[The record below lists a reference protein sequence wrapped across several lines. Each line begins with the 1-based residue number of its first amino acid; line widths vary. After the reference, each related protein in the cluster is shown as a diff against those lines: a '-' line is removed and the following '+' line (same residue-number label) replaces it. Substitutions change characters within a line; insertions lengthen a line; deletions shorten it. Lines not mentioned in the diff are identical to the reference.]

1 MRWTSRTMA
10 RHDSVAVGNALR
22 RKSIRKMLFFTPQ
35 TSDFRLRRSGC
46 RLRRRKCFVAS
57 CSGKSALLCVV
68 LIVDAEGESA
78 SR

>member
-10 RHDSVAVGNALR
+10 RHDSVVVGNALR

-46 RLRRRKCFVAS
+46 RLRQRKCQSES
-57 CSGKSALLCVV
+57 CSSKSALRLPVCVY
-68 LIVDAEGESA
+68 A
-78 SR
+78 